1 MRVNWW
7 ENQRTGVNVLGM
19 PAPEPTSAGLRTR
32 AEAAQ
37 FLRTSQRRLDELI
50 KSGAL
55 AAVRD
60 GRSVKILS
68 TELERYIAD
77 LPAYEPVSA

>member
-1 MRVNWW
+1 
-7 ENQRTGVNVLGM
+7 M
-19 PAPEPTSAGLRTR
+19 PSHEPTSGGLRTR
-32 AEAAQ
+32 AEAAE

-50 KSGAL
+50 RSGAL

-60 GRSVKILS
+60 GRSVKILT
-68 TELERYIAD
+68 TELERYVSD

>member
-1 MRVNWW
+1 M
-7 ENQRTGVNVLGM
+7 
-19 PAPEPTSAGLRTR
+19 RTR

-50 KSGAL
+50 RSGAL

-60 GRSVKILS
+60 GRSVKILTS
-68 TELERYIAD
+68 ELERYIAD
-77 LPAYEPVSA
+77 LPAYEPAAS

>member
-1 MRVNWW
+1 
-7 ENQRTGVNVLGM
+7 M
-19 PAPEPTSAGLRTR
+19 PSQELTSSGLRTR

-50 KSGAL
+50 RSGAL

-60 GRSVKILS
+60 GRSVKILTS
-68 TELERYIAD
+68 ELERYIAD
-77 LPAYEPVSA
+77 LPAYEPAAS